1 MVWGF
6 LRFTGNPKDRLF
18 KDIEVGKA
26 IITKDF
32 DENGNPKVRVGYT
45 KSIESDHLIVYVP
58 SIGSDCLVCFDG
70 VNYYIDRH

>member
-1 MVWGF
+1 M
-6 LRFTGNPKDRLF
+6 KDYN
-18 KDIEVGKA
+18 EEGKSIA
-26 IITKDF
+26 
-32 DENGNPKVRVGYT
+32 RVGYT